1 MFEPHHDRLTYLDEG
16 NKGLGYEL
24 TFGKQRKKSSVVD
37 FMTGRGKNK
46 KRIKYETLSKVHSES
61 LNNRGVDIWNEIFNP
76 IGILVSFS
84 ISNTTTKL
92 WESNYSEYQ
101 KYLFNRICVYKEG
114 FLTPIGYRKISKI
127 FNEEGLKTP
136 RGSIFKNNHV
146 HSIYK
151 KGKIREERINREDI
165 VEVSQPTIELIK

>member
-1 MFEPHHDRLTYLDEG
+1 M
-16 NKGLGYEL
+16 
-24 TFGKQRKKSSVVD
+24 
-37 FMTGRGKNK
+37 
-46 KRIKYETLSKVHSES
+46 
-61 LNNRGVDIWNEIFNP
+61 WNEIFNP
-76 IGILVSFS
+76 IGVLITFS
-84 ISNTTTKL
+84 ISITTTKL

-101 KYLFNRICVYKEG
+101 EYLFNRICEYKEKS
-114 FLTPIGYRKISKI
+114 LTPIGYRKISQI

-165 VEVSQPTIELIK
+165 VEVSKPTIELIK